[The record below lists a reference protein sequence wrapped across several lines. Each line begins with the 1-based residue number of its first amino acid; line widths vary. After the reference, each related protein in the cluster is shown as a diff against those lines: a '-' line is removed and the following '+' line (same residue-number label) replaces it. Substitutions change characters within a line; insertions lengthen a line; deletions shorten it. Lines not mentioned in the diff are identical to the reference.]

1 MFLVSENSIIIYSK
15 NSLRILN
22 SNLTFLGHHNPHQ
35 DQWPANSSLTVNPR
49 VKIGN
54 FLLGTGLKE
63 KFEDFKPFTSDERPR
78 LEGVK
83 IYAGQLI

>member
-1 MFLVSENSIIIYSK
+1 M
-15 NSLRILN
+15 RILN